1 MMLPRVFRLPTR
13 LTTLALAT
21 LALALGA
28 CAQPLTIAPSDAST
42 VLAKRSIT
50 APNPGEMGTHA
61 VSFLYYGSGKDRR
74 RPEFRDSITYRTGT
88 VDASPYARMEPA
100 VARSRKKY
108 WSYDNTAFPLNARV
122 WYPEGAGPFPLVLV
136 VHGNHNMTE
145 FSDPGYQWLGELLAS
160 RGFILASIDENFLNG
175 GIRGENDARGWMLLK
190 HLEVFRAL
198 NDSAGKPL
206 AGKVDMSRIALMG
219 HSRGGE
225 AVAIAGAFNRLPA
238 YPDDAT
244 QRFNFNF
251 NIKALVAIAPVDG
264 QYRPAE
270 QPTPVQD
277 YSYLVIHG
285 SHDGDVSS
293 FMGLTQYNRFRFT
306 RPGPEFKSAIWMHR
320 ANHGQWN
327 TVWNDRDNGDYSVRA
342 LQLKALIDGEEQ
354 RRFGRVVI
362 GGFLE
367 ATLNGRDEYRL
378 LFRDH
383 RSAGDWLP
391 PTMYLTR
398 YADARTTMLATFEED
413 VDVSSGSVPGVR
425 LIGDSLSTWR
435 ESDMP
440 SRSRAATFRSNAATL
455 GWNNTPVGKDTTTP
469 RWPARFTVALSDSLS
484 RALSLTPQ
492 HALLLTVGT
501 TDQKPGP
508 RRVPRDTSARDST
521 KSDSAAKAK
530 PAKPASTGKSSG
542 KSSGKSPKDTVPP
555 DFTLEL
561 EDADGRIAR
570 LPLSTFGAVRL
581 PIESYIY
588 RRRGRDKS
596 QFPTLA
602 EPIMQ
607 TYVAPLTAFRDANS
621 ALDVSR
627 LRALRLVF
635 DRTRAGTVQLDDI
648 GVSRPQ

>member
-1 MMLPRVFRLPTR
+1 MMPSRVFRLPTR
-13 LTTLALAT
+13 LTTSAFAT

-50 APNPGEMGTHA
+50 APNPGEKGTHA

-100 VARSRKKY
+100 VAKSRKKY
-108 WSYDNTAFPLNARV
+108 WGYDNTAFPLNARV
-122 WYPEGAGPFPLVLV
+122 WYPQGAGPFPLVLV

-145 FSDPGYQWLGELLAS
+145 YSDPGYQWLGELLAS

-244 QRFNFNF
+244 QLFNFNF

-270 QPTPVQD
+270 QPTPVHD

-367 ATLNGRDEYRL
+367 ATLNGRDEYRMI
-378 LFRDH
+378 FRDH

-425 LIGDSLSTWR
+425 LLGDSLSTWR

-455 GWNNTPVGKDTTTP
+455 GWNNTPVGKDTTAP
-469 RWPARFTVALSDSLS
+469 RWPARFTVSLSDSLS

-508 RRVPRDTSARDST
+508 RRVPRDTSKRDST
-521 KSDSAAKAK
+521 KSDSAGKATPPK
-530 PAKPASTGKSSG
+530 PTAAGKSSG
-542 KSSGKSPKDTVPP
+542 KPPKDTVPP

-561 EDADGRIAR
+561 EDADGRVAR

-607 TYVAPLTAFRDANS
+607 TYVAPLAAFREANS
-621 ALDVSR
+621 ALDVTR

-635 DRTRAGTVQLDDI
+635 DRKRAGTVQLDDI

>member
-1 MMLPRVFRLPTR
+1 M
-13 LTTLALAT
+13 ALRAAALKVAT
-21 LALALGA
+21 LAATALGLGA
-28 CAQPLTIAPSDAST
+28 CAQPLTIAPSDAGT
-42 VLAKRSIT
+42 VLARRSIT
-50 APNPGEMGTHA
+50 APNPGEKGTQR
-61 VSFLYYGSGKDRR
+61 VGFLYYGSGKDRR

-100 VARSRKKY
+100 VAKSRKKY
-108 WSYDNTAFPLNARV
+108 WGYDNTAFPLNARV
-122 WYPEGAGPFPLVLV
+122 WYPEGPGPFPLVLV
-136 VHGNHNMTE
+136 VHGNHDMTE

-244 QRFNFNF
+244 QRFSFNF
-251 NIKALVAIAPVDG
+251 NIKSLVAIAPVDG

-270 QPTPVQD
+270 QPTPVHD

-285 SHDGDVSS
+285 SHDGDVTS

-367 ATLNGRDEYRL
+367 ATLNGRDEYRIM
-378 LFRDH
+378 FRDH

-398 YADARTTMLATFEED
+398 YADARSQMLATFEED
-413 VDVSSGSVPGVR
+413 VDVSTGSLPGVR
-425 LIGDSLSTWR
+425 LQGDSLSTWR

-440 SRSRAATFRSNAATL
+440 SRSRAATFRSNAVTV
-455 GWNNTPVGKDTTTP
+455 GWNNTPAGRDTTTP
-469 RWPARFTVALSDSLS
+469 RWPARFSVTLSDSLS
-484 RALSLTPQ
+484 RALSLTSQ

-508 RRVPRDTSARDST
+508 RRVPRDTSKSDST
-521 KSDSAAKAK
+521 KRDTTKQASTAKAPAKRPAAGK
-530 PAKPASTGKSSG
+530 PA
-542 KSSGKSPKDTVPP
+542 KDTVPP

-561 EDADGRIAR
+561 EDADGRVAR

-607 TYVAPLTAFRDANS
+607 TYVAPLSAFRDANAS
-621 ALDVSR
+621 LDVAR

-635 DRTRAGTVQLDDI
+635 DRKPVGSIQLDDI
-648 GVSRPQ
+648 GVSRPE

>member
-13 LTTLALAT
+13 LTTSAFAS

-50 APNPGEMGTHA
+50 AANPGEKGTHT
-61 VSFLYYGSGKDRR
+61 VGFLYYGSGKDRR

-100 VARSRKKY
+100 VAKSRKKY
-108 WSYDNTAFPLNARV
+108 WGYDNTAFPLNARV

-145 FSDPGYQWLGELLAS
+145 YSDPGYQWLGELLAS

-244 QRFNFNF
+244 QRFDFNF

-270 QPTPVQD
+270 QPTPVHD

-367 ATLNGRDEYRL
+367 ATLNGRDEYRMI
-378 LFRDH
+378 FRDH

-425 LIGDSLSTWR
+425 LHGDSLSTWR

-455 GWNNTPVGKDTTTP
+455 GWNNTPAGKDTTMP
-469 RWPARFTVALSDSLS
+469 RWPARFTVSLSDSLS
-484 RALSLTPQ
+484 RALSLSPQ
-492 HALLLTVGT
+492 HTLLLTVGT

-508 RRVPRDTSARDST
+508 RRVPRDTSKRDSART
-521 KSDSAAKAK
+521 DSASKAT
-530 PAKPASTGKSSG
+530 PAKPTPKGKSSG
-542 KSSGKSPKDTVPP
+542 KPAKDTVPP

-561 EDADGRIAR
+561 EDADGRVAR

-607 TYVAPLTAFRDANS
+607 TYVAPLAAFREANT
-621 ALDVSR
+621 ALDVTR

-635 DRTRAGTVQLDDI
+635 DRKRAGTVQLDDI
-648 GVSRPQ
+648 GFSRPQ